1 MHPNPLHHPDYAIL
15 IRLLKESRKQAGIT
29 QVELA
34 KRLKVEQSLVS
45 KVERQERRIDPA
57 ELNRICRAL
66 NIPLATFIAR
76 FETALKTDKALAKHH
91 IDTPSF

>member
-1 MHPNPLHHPDYAIL
+1 MYSNPLHHPDYAIL
-15 IRLLKESRKQAGIT
+15 IRLLKEIRKQAGVT

-66 NIPLATFIAR
+66 NIPLTTFIAR
-76 FETALKTDKALAKHH
+76 FETALKSQKALAKHH
-91 IDTPSF
+91 TDTPSY